1 MGKELVLNGGEVED
15 SLLEAVDDARDKGE
29 ITWLVFDGE
38 RTAAIVP
45 AAVAEAFGQVADGA
59 RRALASQAPR
69 YSDVR
74 VSRSVLRDG
83 DTSTLLG
90 VVLGAMRARAV
101 PLVLLR
107 EFRQAMFDAGSYAA
121 ALALAE
127 QTVSFE

>member
-1 MGKELVLNGGEVED
+1 MSDIEIEISTRNGDELAEEVCNAAEGHEAMIAGVL
-15 SLLEAVDDARDKGE
+15 STRFASPDK
-29 ITWLVFDGE
+29 
-38 RTAAIVP
+38 
-45 AAVAEAFGQVADGA
+45 
-59 RRALASQAPR
+59 APR
-69 YSDVR
+69 FSDVR
-74 VSRSVLRDG
+74 VSRSVLHDG
-83 DTSTLLG
+83 DTSLLLG